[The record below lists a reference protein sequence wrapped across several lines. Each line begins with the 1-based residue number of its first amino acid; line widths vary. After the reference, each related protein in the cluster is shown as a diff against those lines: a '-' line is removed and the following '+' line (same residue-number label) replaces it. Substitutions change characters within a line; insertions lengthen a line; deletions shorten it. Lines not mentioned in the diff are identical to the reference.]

1 MSDDNSQS
9 SAGDIEPD
17 VAAAIVAAVILHR
30 SSVENEVQLLEGG
43 ESDQGFWGRA
53 GRAGTASVLTHRP
66 RRTG

>member
-1 MSDDNSQS
+1 MSDENSKG
-9 SAGDIEPD
+9 SADLEPE

-30 SSVENEVQLLEGG
+30 SSVESEVQLLEAG